1 MFGIYFRPAALVFAP
16 LCSVPSVTDKHGL
29 NYCTI
34 INSTEEILLV
44 TCSGGNSLFIKHHA
58 ELQLV

>member
-1 MFGIYFRPAALVFAP
+1 MFGYIFLAQLAVLPA
-16 LCSVPSVTDKHGL
+16 CSVPCVTDKHGL

-44 TCSGGNSLFIKHHA
+44 ACSGGNSLFIKHHA